1 MKLLASA
8 ILVASGC
15 LGSFSAQAANPGT
28 YLFYNVQSSSLSE
41 IGLSQ
46 AEIASAY
53 DDLYGTAQDEI
64 PDVVSVKNFYAAKL
78 PDQSYRFFLNSS
90 YGCGRLGCA
99 TAEYRRDEDG
109 YLSFNDYSFQIK
121 CREYQ
126 EDKLLCEKAG
136 YKKAAPDKPK
146 ARGPVHYPA
155 PPTVWPEK

>member
-8 ILVASGC
+8 ILFASGSVLIC
-15 LGSFSAQAANPGT
+15 SAQAASPGT
-28 YLFYNVQSSSLSE
+28 YLFYNAESPSLAE
-41 IGLSQ
+41 IGLTS
-46 AEIASAY
+46 AETASAY

-64 PDVVSVKNFYAAKL
+64 PDLVSMKYFYAAKL

-90 YGCGRLGCA
+90 YGCGHLGCS

-126 EDKLLCEKAG
+126 DDKLLCEKAG
-136 YKKAAPDKPK
+136 YKKAVSAKPK
-146 ARGPVHYPA
+146 VRQPVHYPA
-155 PPTVWPEK
+155 PPTIWPEK